1 MGVTIPRTQ
10 VFARCCCLLAPG
22 AGLPSAGG
30 KQGCCWCRRL
40 LLGPL
45 STLHSVSV
53 APVTSPPCTVGQ
65 IFLVI
70 STNIFGP
77 ETGGRFWYRAA
88 ADHCALVDNSDAIRS
103 QHSASTSASSLVS
116 CDHTTTQHPAPAAQ
130 TCPSTSHRR
139 ISAGRLVLLHRSAFC
154 DHHEV
159 LSASSVNDP
168 FD

>member
-103 QHSASTSASSLVS
+103 QHSASTSSLVII
-116 CDHTTTQHPAPAAQ
+116 QHNPVPGSGSSDVPQHQPEADICREARTFA
-130 TCPSTSHRR
+130 
-139 ISAGRLVLLHRSAFC
+139 LLCSLCAC
-154 DHHEV
+154 Y
-159 LSASSVNDP
+159 A
-168 FD
+168 